1 MKTLS
6 QFLLSILVSNAILL
20 SSTKAQAPVDLTE
33 AEAAALEDKVNN
45 LVRERGVL
53 ESAVAVEL
61 RSPIESTIVFLV
73 EEGVRVKKGDQLFKL
88 ESAAIEDA
96 ISIQK
101 TKLAA
106 SNAGLAAAE
115 NGLKNREIS
124 LRSVQTIGEKQ
135 VEVADMKLNL
145 FRAEDGEHEAALKNL
160 ADKMVVVENH
170 VAAATATLI
179 QTKEREALNSAV
191 VKGAEATLAAAQA
204 KLSVLRRERKL
215 HDLRKQICLA
225 ELELALLEHKTNMDT
240 LSNELRSEW
249 QQAKSVLEAARHAVT
264 LEKSKLDSLLEK
276 LDGSVVHAP
285 QDGVVLYPE
294 RRRGAEE
301 LEPGVTVRER
311 QPILKVADVSKLQ
324 VAVSVNET
332 RIGRVKIGQDAV
344 IRFDALIDRE
354 FEGKVARINDT
365 PEPTTFLQE
374 SGREY
379 KAIVSLPDPNP
390 MLRIGMT
397 AMVDI
402 RTTK

>member
-106 SNAGLAAAE
+106 SNAELAAAE
-115 NGLKNREIS
+115 NGLKNREIA

-344 IRFDALIDRE
+344 VRFDALIDRE